1 MKTSQSHDST
11 VLIQTPLLVEKEV
24 KQSKPTVEVEGGS
37 SNESFVYYMVYALV
51 NSIMCVPCLYGYA
64 SVIFSHSIYQS
75 HINALS
81 KLVILSS
88 VIHQFCFTIFS
99 SLPFSIGQV
108 QDAGLIFLSAMSHK
122 IATSMLEGNDANDE
136 EVVSEIVSTTI
147 VLLGLA
153 TACLGAV
160 LVVMGKFR
168 LADAVAYLPLPVVGG
183 YLAFIGYFCLEAG
196 VALCISHPIMKPSD
210 WGHLFDKRSL
220 LLAIPGII
228 AGIFLT
234 LVSRKCTN
242 EAILPISMV
251 AIPLAFYGLMFFCS
265 YTIEDVREGGWVG
278 VSSPSVPASD
288 LLRLVDFHKV
298 RWDLSKEL
306 ISTWAGM
313 VFVVSFSSC
322 LDVAAISMDMGEA
335 LDTNNELM
343 TVGISNFVSGLAGG
357 FTGSYIFSQTIFTY
371 RTNCR
376 SRWIGIIVA
385 FTFILVVISPVN
397 FLEVTPLFFLGSTL
411 IFIGFDLLFEWIVEV
426 RHKLLL
432 SEYLVLLATFVAVQF
447 LGINAGIGLG
457 IITAIV
463 DFVLTTANVSTI
475 ARVSRRSLAMWRPQ
489 ERGVL
494 EATAYNP
501 DRAQIL
507 TLEVRGAIFFGSSMK
522 ALGNILEEAGINASM
537 EERKEIVM
545 LNSPLPHHS
554 RVNNVG
560 HSPSLSPSNFRERR
574 EQRKEDSELFSTRK
588 LVAQRVPPR
597 FLVLDL
603 SSVTNV
609 DASAARGCFLQLAKM
624 CANRSVV
631 VCAAGANSHIT
642 WLLKTHDTAHDFD
655 MHGPDEDGH
664 SQVDQL
670 KDKIILFNDLNEALY
685 FCEATLL
692 AETASKKRR
701 KDLAPEPG
709 NLTIS
714 LSSAFTNFLG
724 LEEQS
729 AAALVEYESHGKSFH
744 TETVYTSGQT
754 IFSPGTNADG
764 FYVVLSGT
772 VCVLLA
778 DRFAGSQTILSGAGM
793 QQLQRPNMN
802 VFQDGS
808 ISRVL
813 SVGSVFGF
821 VDYIL
826 QRPRS
831 FHVVAGAKNALVA
844 KVSRAGLNELK
855 KETPELERIVDKVLL
870 LCSVIELAAGQNS
883 W

>member
-1 MKTSQSHDST
+1 
-11 VLIQTPLLVEKEV
+11 
-24 KQSKPTVEVEGGS
+24 
-37 SNESFVYYMVYALV
+37 
-51 NSIMCVPCLYGYA
+51 
-64 SVIFSHSIYQS
+64 
-75 HINALS
+75 
-81 KLVILSS
+81 
-88 VIHQFCFTIFS
+88 
-99 SLPFSIGQV
+99 
-108 QDAGLIFLSAMSHK
+108 
-122 IATSMLEGNDANDE
+122 MLEGNDATDE
-136 EVVSEIVSTTI
+136 ELVSEIVSTTI

-210 WGHLFDKRSL
+210 WGYLFDDKSL
-220 LLAIPGII
+220 LLATPGII
-228 AGIFLT
+228 AGMFLT
-234 LVSRKCTN
+234 LVSRKCSN
-242 EAILPISMV
+242 DAILPISMV
-251 AIPLAFYGLMFFCS
+251 AIPLAFYVLMFIS
-265 YTIEDVREGGWVG
+265 GNTIEDARDGGWVG
-278 VSSPSVPASD
+278 ESSPSVPASD
-288 LLRLVDFHKV
+288 LLLLVDFHKV
-298 RWDLSKEL
+298 RWDLSKDL

-322 LDVAAISMDMGEA
+322 LDVAAISMDMGES

-376 SRWIGIIVA
+376 SRWIGVIVA

-411 IFIGFDLLFEWIVEV
+411 IFIGFDLLFEWIIEV

-457 IITAIV
+457 IITAV
-463 DFVLTTANVSTI
+463 LDFVLATANVSTI

-489 ERGVL
+489 ERAVL
-494 EATAYNP
+494 EATAYNQ

-522 ALGNILEEAGINASM
+522 ALDNILKEAGINAST
-537 EERKEIVM
+537 EEKKEIV
-545 LNSPLPHHS
+545 LTNSPLPHHS
-554 RVNNVG
+554 HIRR
-560 HSPSLSPSNFRERR
+560 HSPSLSPSSFRERR
-574 EQRKEDSELFSTRK
+574 EQRKKSNQLGTTVK
-588 LVAQRVPPR
+588 LAVQRVPPR

-624 CANRSVV
+624 CTNRNVV
-631 VCAAGANSHIT
+631 VCAAGANCHIT
-642 WLLKTHDTAHDFD
+642 WILKTHETANEFD
-655 MHGPDEDGH
+655 LHESEDGH
-664 SQVDQL
+664 SQIDRL
-670 KDKIILFNDLNEALY
+670 KERIILFNDLNEALY

-692 AETASKKRR
+692 AETTSMKWH
-701 KDLAPEPG
+701 KDLAPDSS

-714 LSSAFTNFLG
+714 LSTAFTNFLG
-724 LEEQS
+724 LEEKS
-729 AAALVEYESHGKSFH
+729 AAALVEYERNGRLFH
-744 TETVYTSGQT
+744 TETMYKSGQT
-754 IFSPGTNADG
+754 IFCPGTNSDS
-764 FYVVLSGT
+764 FFVVLSGT
-772 VCVLLA
+772 VAVLLD
-778 DRFAGSQTILSGAGM
+778 DRFGGSQTIISGAGM
-793 QQLQRPNMN
+793 QKLQRPKMNM
-802 VFQDGS
+802 FQAGQ

-813 SVGSVFGF
+813 SVGSIFGF

-844 KVSRAGLNELK
+844 SVSRAGLNELK
-855 KETPELERIVDKVLL
+855 NETPELERIVDKVLL
-870 LCSVIELAAGQNS
+870 LCSVVELAAGQNA